1 MQNTIQRLNV
11 RYDLL
16 SVVMIRLEKSDKNE
30 NPLIK
35 LLDTILSE
43 ILTVAE
49 KQEILEKEFAINRN
63 FDKDGGL
70 NIMCNLSAGIEEKAI
85 QKGIQKGALMTLY
98 NLYKNNTISLETA
111 AQNASMTIE
120 EFLLATKKYTS

>member
-1 MQNTIQRLNV
+1 MQNTIQRLNA

-16 SVVMIRLEKSDKNE
+16 SVVMIRLGKSDKYE
-30 NPLIK
+30 NSLIK

-43 ILTVAE
+43 KLTVTQ
-49 KQEILEKEFAINRN
+49 KQEILEKDFAISRN
-63 FDKDGGL
+63 FDKNGGL
-70 NIMCNLSAGIEEKAI
+70 NIMCNLSAGIEKKAM
-85 QKGIQKGALMTLY
+85 QKGMQKGALMTLH

-120 EFLLATKKYTS
+120 EFLLATKEYTS